1 MKKSALF
8 LALILLTISVLAQDP
23 IKVLNRHRD
32 SIPTEQLYM
41 HFDKQAY
48 VAGETAWFKA
58 YVRTAGT
65 DGFVSTNFFAELL
78 NEKGEVLQSKKLPVV
93 VDGSIN
99 GQFEIPET
107 APQGIYMI
115 RAWTN
120 YTRYFDPAYLF
131 KKALPVFNPSAVT
144 TAPADAGAG
153 YIFEWFPEG
162 GKLLNGVS
170 NVLAYRCMDKKMQPA
185 SVSGNLLNSKGEDL
199 GSFST
204 NKYGLGYFSFPPVK
218 GERYF
223 AELLFPDRSKQ
234 KIELPAGT
242 DNGVA
247 LNVADHE
254 EGKIFTLL
262 SSPADPAAPKEV
274 LLLAVMNNSI
284 VLKANV
290 ELKENEAQGLVSTAN
305 LSEGILRLYAF
316 DKSNNLLAQRACYV
330 TLESSHVP
338 VEFKTL
344 QKGNGPKAYNEWSF
358 TLPANTKGSFSI
370 AVTDADKELVSV
382 NEENIFTS
390 LLTQPGKKQFG
401 NMQVKDEEVRDLI
414 MLTSS
419 WVNDDWGFFTKTKT
433 PKVTDELHL
442 PFKGKIFEEG
452 NNKLL
457 TGGQLDIL
465 VRTKDSTD
473 HPYTVPVMED
483 GSFKLYE
490 LAFNDTARIY
500 YRWVGS
506 KSERLVNSEIEFDRE
521 NGDYSALLNNF
532 SVQQWITSKKNLL
545 NSPSA
550 SIAARVIAD
559 LKTTEGLAS
568 RITIKE
574 KAEPQQKAPVGGT
587 KDVNNRY
594 ATGAF
599 SSMSSARVLDL
610 VTDPP
615 STLQGNIL
623 DQIIGKMSGF
633 TIEKAGGRYAIY
645 SSRSTSTREALS
657 GNSRGLV
664 AGKVYLDEQETTLDN
679 IARIPLDQV
688 ALVKYFA
695 PGSITLPGIGLSCV
709 LSVYTR
715 KPEDLNNS
723 KKKYTNSVVFPGYVS
738 GKTFTAPDYNIDDKK
753 RKDNRSTIYW
763 NPDVKANPES
773 NEIRIKFYNNDNGK
787 RFHMVL
793 EGVTTDGRLV
803 SFDKVIE

>member
-1 MKKSALF
+1 MKQSALF
-8 LALILLTISVLAQDP
+8 LATIFLTISIFAQDP

-65 DGFVSTNFFAELL
+65 DGLVSTNFFAELL
-78 NEKGEVLQSKKLPVV
+78 NEKGEVLQSKKLPVI

-99 GQFEIPET
+99 GQFDIPTT
-107 APQGIYMI
+107 APQGIYMV

-120 YTRYFDPAYLF
+120 YTRFFDPTYLF
-131 KKALPVFNPSAVT
+131 KKAVPVFNPST
-144 TAPADAGAG
+144 TAASADAGAG

-162 GKLLNGVS
+162 GRLLNGVS
-170 NVLAYRCMDKKMQPA
+170 NVLAYRCTDKKMQPA
-185 SVSGNLLNSKGEDL
+185 LVSGNLLSSKGEDL

-218 GERYF
+218 GEKYF
-223 AELLFPDRSKQ
+223 AELLFPDRTKQ
-234 KIELPAGT
+234 KIELPAGI
-242 DNGVA
+242 DNGIA

-254 EGKIFTLL
+254 EGKVFTLL
-262 SSPADPAAPKEV
+262 SSPSDPAAPKEV
-274 LLLAVMNNSI
+274 LLLAVMNNLI

-338 VEFKTL
+338 VEFKAL
-344 QKGNGPKAYNEWSF
+344 QKSSGPKTLNEWSF
-358 TLPANTKGSFSI
+358 VLPANTKGNFSI
-370 AVTDADKELVSV
+370 AVTDADKEILSV

-419 WVNDDWGFFTKTKT
+419 WVNDDWAFFAKTKA
-433 PKVTDELHL
+433 PRLVDELHL
-442 PFKGKIFEEG
+442 PFKGKIFQEG

-473 HPYTVPVMED
+473 HTYTVPVMDD

-490 LAFNDTARIY
+490 LAFQDTARIY
-500 YRWVGS
+500 YRWAGS
-506 KSERLVNSEIEFDRE
+506 KEERPTNSEIEFDRD
-521 NGDYSALLNNF
+521 NSDYSALLKNF
-532 SVQQWITSKKNLL
+532 SVQQWVASKKNLL
-545 NSPSA
+545 NTPSA
-550 SIAARVIAD
+550 SIAAQLIAD

-568 RITIKE
+568 RITQKE
-574 KAEPQQKAPVGGT
+574 KEEPQKKNPVGGT

-599 SSMSSARVLDL
+599 SGMSSARVLDL
-610 VTDPP
+610 VTEPL
-615 STLQGNIL
+615 SNIQGNIF
-623 DQIIGKMSGF
+623 DYIVGKMSGF
-633 TIEKAGGRYAIY
+633 TIEKAAGNYAIY

-664 AGKVYLDEQETTLDN
+664 PGKVYLDEQETSMDMISRITLDQ
-679 IARIPLDQV
+679 I

-709 LSVYTR
+709 LCVYTR

-723 KKKYTNSVVFPGYVS
+723 KKKYTNSLIFPGYVS
-738 GKTFTAPDYNIDDKK
+738 GKIFTAPDYSIDDKK
-753 RKDNRSTIYW
+753 RKDTRSTIYW
-763 NPDVKANPES
+763 NPDVKANSETG
-773 NEIRIKFYNNDNGK
+773 EIRIKFYSNDTGK
-787 RFHMVL
+787 RFHVVF

>member
-1 MKKSALF
+1 MKQSALLLVIIF
-8 LALILLTISVLAQDP
+8 LTTSVFAQDP
-23 IKVLNRHRD
+23 VKVLNRHRD

-41 HFDKQAY
+41 QFDKQAY

-65 DGFVSTNFFAELL
+65 DGFVSTNFFTELL
-78 NEKGEVLQSKKLPVV
+78 NEKGEVLQSKKLPVI

-99 GQFEIPET
+99 GQFDIPAT
-107 APQGIYMI
+107 AAQGIYLV

-120 YTRYFDPAYLF
+120 YTRFIDAAYLF
-131 KKALPVFNPSAVT
+131 KKAVPVFNPSSVA
-144 TAPADAGAG
+144 TAPPVAGAG

-162 GKLLNGVS
+162 GKLLNAVS
-170 NVLAYRCMDKKMQPA
+170 NVIAYRCTDKNMQPA
-185 SVSGNLLNSKGEDL
+185 SVSGNLLSSKGEDL

-218 GERYF
+218 GEKYF

-234 KIELPAGT
+234 KLELPAAA
-242 DNGVA
+242 DNGVV

-262 SSPADPAAPKEV
+262 SSSGDPAAPKEV

-338 VEFKTL
+338 VGFKTL
-344 QKGNGPKAYNEWSF
+344 QKGSGPKAFNEWSF
-358 TLPANTKGSFSI
+358 SLPANANGSFSI
-370 AVTDADKELVSV
+370 AVTDADKELIAA

-414 MLTSS
+414 MLTSN
-419 WVNDDWGFFTKTKT
+419 WVYDDWSFFAKTKT
-433 PKVTDELHL
+433 PKVMDELHL

-473 HPYTVPVMED
+473 HPYTVPVMDD

-490 LAFNDTARIY
+490 LAFNDTARVY
-500 YRWVGS
+500 YRWVGG
-506 KSERLVNSEIEFDRE
+506 KSERLINSEIEFDGD
-521 NGDYSALLNNF
+521 NSDYSALLKNF
-532 SVQQWITSKKNLL
+532 SVQQWIVSKKNLL
-545 NSPSA
+545 NTPAA
-550 SIAARVIAD
+550 SIAAQLIAD

-568 RITIKE
+568 RIAAKE
-574 KAEPQQKAPVGGT
+574 KTAAQQKAPAGGT

-599 SSMSSARVLDL
+599 SSLSSARVMDL

-615 STLQGNIL
+615 STMQGNIL

-664 AGKVYLDEQETTLDN
+664 AGKVFLDEQETTLDN

-695 PGSITLPGIGLSCV
+695 PGSIMLPGIGLSCV

-723 KKKYTNSVVFPGYVS
+723 KKKYTNSIIFPGYVS
-738 GKTFTAPDYNIDDKK
+738 NKIFTAPDYSIDDKK
-753 RKDNRSTIYW
+753 RKDNRSTLYW
-763 NPDVKANPES
+763 NPDVKANPET
-773 NEIRIKFYNNDNGK
+773 NEIRIKFYSNDTGK
-787 RFHMVL
+787 RFHVVL
-793 EGVTTDGRLV
+793 EGVTNDGRLV
-803 SFDKVIE
+803 SFDTVVE

>member
-1 MKKSALF
+1 MKQSALL
-8 LALILLTISVLAQDP
+8 LASIFLTISVFAQDP
-23 IKVLNRHRD
+23 VKVLNRHRD

-65 DGFVSTNFFAELL
+65 EGFVSTNFFAELL

-93 VDGSIN
+93 VNGSIN
-99 GQFEIPET
+99 GQFDIPAT

-120 YTRYFDPAYLF
+120 YTRFFDATYLF

-144 TAPADAGAG
+144 VAPADAGTG

-204 NKYGLGYFSFPPVK
+204 NKYGLGYFSFPPAK
-218 GERYF
+218 GEKYF

-262 SSPADPAAPKEV
+262 SSPGDAAAPKEV

-330 TLESSHVP
+330 TLESSHIP
-338 VEFKTL
+338 VEFKAL
-344 QKGNGPKAYNEWSF
+344 QKGNGPKAFNEWSF
-358 TLPANTKGSFSI
+358 TLPANTKGNFSI
-370 AVTDADKELVSV
+370 SVTDADKELIAS

-390 LLTQPGKKQFG
+390 LLTQPGRKQLG
-401 NMQVKDEEVRDLI
+401 NMQVKDEEVRDLL

-419 WVNDDWGFFTKTKT
+419 WVYDDWSFYAKTKT
-433 PKVTDELHL
+433 PKLTDELHL

-473 HPYTVPVMED
+473 HPYTVPVMDD

-490 LAFNDTARIY
+490 LAFYDTARIY
-500 YRWVGS
+500 YRWAGS
-506 KSERLVNSEIEFDRE
+506 KSERLVNSEIEFESE
-521 NGDYSALLNNF
+521 NGDYSALLKNF
-532 SVQQWITSKKNLL
+532 SVQQWIATKKNLL
-545 NSPSA
+545 NTPSV
-550 SIAARVIAD
+550 SLAAQLIAD
-559 LKTTEGLAS
+559 LKTTESLAS
-568 RITIKE
+568 RITLKQ
-574 KAEPQQKAPVGGT
+574 KMEPQQKNPAGGT

-594 ATGAF
+594 ASGAF
-599 SSMSSARVLDL
+599 SSMSSARVVDL

-615 STLQGNIL
+615 SSIQGNIL
-623 DQIIGKMSGF
+623 DYIIGRMSGF

-645 SSRSTSTREALS
+645 SSRSTSTREAIS
-657 GNSRGLV
+657 GNSKGLV
-664 AGKVYLDEQETTLDN
+664 AGKVFLDEQETTLDM
-679 IARIPLDQV
+679 ISRLPLDQI
-688 ALVKYFA
+688 AFVKYFA
-695 PGSITLPGIGLSCV
+695 PGSIMLPGIGLSCV

-715 KPEDLNNS
+715 KPEDFNNS
-723 KKKYTNSVVFPGYVS
+723 KKKYTNSLVYPGYVS
-738 GKTFTAPDYNIDDKK
+738 GRTFTAPDYSVDDKK
-753 RKDNRSTIYW
+753 RKDNRSTLYW
-763 NPDVKANPES
+763 NPDVQLNPET
-773 NEIRIKFYNNDNGK
+773 NEIRIKFYNNDTGK
-787 RFHMVL
+787 RFHVVL
-793 EGVTTDGRLV
+793 EGVTNDGRLA
-803 SFDKVIE
+803 SFDKVVE